1 MSIIKVVDG
10 DAGGYRCEVTSKDK
24 CDSCAFDVSVQ
35 GGSGDRHLI
44 TLLSSSILRIRHHYV
59 TGFVSQ

>member
-1 MSIIKVVDG
+1 MSIIKVVDA

-24 CDSCAFDVSVQ
+24 CDSCAFEISVE
-35 GGSGDRHLI
+35 GKTGDRHLI
-44 TLLSSSILRIRHHYV
+44 TLLSSSIQWIQYYYV